1 MASPREVLLL
11 ALADD
16 ELVLGHRHQHWTGVA
31 PHLEEDLAFSSIA
44 QDEIGH
50 AAVWY
55 GLAADD
61 AGGADGGRPQGGG
74 DPVDVLALGRPVD
87 AYRHAVICEA
97 ENGDWGF
104 TIARHLCYDLAED
117 VRLEVL
123 ARSADRPIAEATG
136 ALLREERHHLLHART
151 WLAHLADGPAEARER
166 LTAGLTSAV
175 PLAAGLF
182 ETLPDEDAL
191 LADGTLPEPH
201 AVQLRRWAAT
211 LAAELAPYGMDH
223 LVDLAPRVA
232 QPGGRHGLHSELWPA
247 LWDEMTALYRS
258 EPAARW

>member
-16 ELVLGHRHQHWTGVA
+16 ELILGHRHQHWTGVA

-55 GLAADD
+55 GLAGNDPD
-61 AGGADGGRPQGGG
+61 A
-74 DPVDVLALGRPVD
+74 LALGRPVD

-97 ENGDWGF
+97 DNGDWGF

-123 ARSADRPIAEATG
+123 ARSADRSIAEATG
-136 ALLREERHHLLHART
+136 ALLREERHHLVHART

-166 LTAGLTSAV
+166 LTAGLTAAV
-175 PLAAGLF
+175 PLAVGLF

-191 LADGTLPEPH
+191 LAGGTLPAPH

-211 LAAELAPYGMDH
+211 LKAELAPYRLDH
-223 LVDLAPRVA
+223 LVDLAPRVTR
-232 QPGGRHGLHSELWPA
+232 PGGRHGLHSELWPA